1 MLERVREREGGK
13 LHGQNLRDRTE
24 RSGVRICS
32 HFSSEAS
39 ADSKSTDAD
48 KSSQRTQGTK
58 NTVVEIRSTTQDGSL
73 QAPGLQLG
81 LWRVV
86 CEE

>member
-1 MLERVREREGGK
+1 M
-13 LHGQNLRDRTE
+13 HGQHLRDRTE
-24 RSGVRICS
+24 RSGVRICR

-39 ADSKSTDAD
+39 ADSKSTDAEE
-48 KSSQRTQGTK
+48 SSQRTQGTK
-58 NTVVEIRSTTQDGSL
+58 TTVVEIRSSKQDGPF

-81 LWRVV
+81 LCRVV